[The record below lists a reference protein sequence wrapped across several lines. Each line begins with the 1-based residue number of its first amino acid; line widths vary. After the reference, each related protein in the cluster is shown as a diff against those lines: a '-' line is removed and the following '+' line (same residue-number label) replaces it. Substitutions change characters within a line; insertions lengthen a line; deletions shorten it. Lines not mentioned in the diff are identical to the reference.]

1 MMKILFMYSDMRAR
15 IKPSVAM
22 LKPVKVMMNVRNA
35 TEVTLKVKSGYVVQ
49 YLING
54 TKKTFFMSNLSH
66 PVILLD
72 YINKLY

>member
-1 MMKILFMYSDMRAR
+1 MMKILFMCSDMGAR
-15 IKPSVAM
+15 IKPPVAM

-49 YLING
+49 CLING